1 MLEEVLWGGLGI
13 DELFDMWT
21 ASVKGI
27 GTESLAPLV
36 ALDSEAAADEATEFP
51 KGFVVM
57 LDLQLAFKIPFNLG
71 ALETWICGGLEWSA
85 GIAMILGP
93 PALCTGQDLR
103 RGALLV
109 LEAVAKGPSPQTM
122 ASRSESTAEAMESGR
137 GRSEVVLQVFL
148 WLLEV
153 RGGMA
158 FPKGSI

>member
-21 ASVKGI
+21 AASVKGI
-27 GTESLAPLV
+27 GIGTESEPLAD
-36 ALDSEAAADEATEFP
+36 DSELDEFP

-57 LDLQLAFKIPFNLG
+57 LDLQLAFKMPFSCLG
-71 ALETWICGGLEWSA
+71 ALETWIGGGLEWSA

-93 PALCTGQDLR
+93 FLCTGQDLR
-103 RGALLV
+103 RV
-109 LEAVAKGPSPQTM
+109 LDLEVAKGPSPQTM
-122 ASRSESTAEAMESGR
+122 ASRSESTAEAMESGLR
-137 GRSEVVLQVFL
+137 PVGLQVFL

-153 RGGMA
+153 SGGMA